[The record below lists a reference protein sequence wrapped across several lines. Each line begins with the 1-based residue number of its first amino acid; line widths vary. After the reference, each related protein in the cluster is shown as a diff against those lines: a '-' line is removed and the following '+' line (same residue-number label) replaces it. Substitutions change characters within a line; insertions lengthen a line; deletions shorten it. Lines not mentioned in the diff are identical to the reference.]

1 MNITLYK
8 AAENVRNLLE
18 QIDPETGE
26 LPAEF
31 EKAQALVASKAQAVA
46 AWVLSNEAE
55 ADFVEE
61 HAKKLLDKVRAAR
74 KRSEH
79 LRAYLAQHMKLA
91 GITEIKSDDGTFK
104 AKLEIER
111 DQSVDVFDETQL
123 NEGLMKT
130 KMTLTPDKT
139 LISLAIK
146 SGQEV
151 AGARIVKKDRLTIK

>member
-8 AAENVRNLLE
+8 AAEDVRNLLE

-31 EKAQALVASKAQAVA
+31 DKAQALVASKAQAVA

-61 HAKKLLDKVRAAR
+61 HAKKLLEKVKAAR

-79 LRAYLAQHMKLA
+79 LRIYLAQHMKLA
-91 GITEIKSDDGTFK
+91 GITEIKSDDAIFK
-104 AKLEIER
+104 VKLEIER
-111 DQSVDVFDETQL
+111 DQSVDVFDARILPVFYE
-123 NEGLMKT
+123 KT
-130 KMTLTPDKT
+130 KVESTPNKS
-139 LISLAIK
+139 LIAQEIK
-146 SGQEV
+146 KGIEV
-151 AGARIVKKDRLTIK
+151 PGARLVQKDRLTIK